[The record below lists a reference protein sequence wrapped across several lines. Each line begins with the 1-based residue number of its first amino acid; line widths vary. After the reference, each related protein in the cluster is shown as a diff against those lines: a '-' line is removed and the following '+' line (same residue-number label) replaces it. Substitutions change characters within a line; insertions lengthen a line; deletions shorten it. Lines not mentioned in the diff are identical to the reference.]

1 MSREEF
7 YDEEGFEDVISLLRE
22 GPIDL
27 TDEQPSPSLWAGIAD
42 ELGLSGS
49 SGEGAV
55 PPANF
60 PLGQP
65 QTDTGSNVV
74 SLDDRRARWGRP
86 AAVITL
92 AAAVVLLL
100 AVPVGLSLRSSSDS
114 EIVAAAELD
123 LLEGQ
128 SGEAVSAEILS
139 VDGDL
144 VLDVDAPTTVAE
156 GEFLEVWLLEVSD
169 AGVESLESLGR
180 VDGSGRY
187 DVPDDVDLAR
197 FTVVDIS
204 IEPDDGN
211 PDHSGVSVVRGELA

>member
-7 YDEEGFEDVISLLRE
+7 HDEQGFDDVISLLRE

-27 TDEQPSPSLWAGIAD
+27 SSDQPGPSLWAGIAE
-42 ELGLSGS
+42 ELGLADSTEEGDAPSG
-49 SGEGAV
+49 
-55 PPANF
+55 NF
-60 PLGQP
+60 PVGQP
-65 QTDTGSNVV
+65 RSDAESNVV
-74 SLDDRRARWGRP
+74 SLDERRARWGRP
-86 AAVITL
+86 ASLVTL

-100 AVPVGLSLRSSSDS
+100 AVPVGLSLRSGSDTD
-114 EIVAAAELD
+114 IVASAQLD

-128 SGEAVSAEILS
+128 RGQAVSAQLVS

-144 VLDVDAPTTVAE
+144 ALDVDAPTTVPE
-156 GEFLEVWLLEVSD
+156 GEFLELWLLEVSD

-187 DVPDDVDLAR
+187 DVPDDVDLER
-197 FTVVDIS
+197 FSVVDIS
-204 IEPDDGN
+204 LELDDGN